1 MFLAEDKMHRWW
13 WEPMPPEERLALLDV
28 LSDALFAS
36 EQWHGIEIDS
46 SLLSYSGLNS
56 TDVLDSY
63 REQVFNDEEPLDVP
77 SIVEKL
83 GGALAGFETVP
94 NAVGLG
100 ALIISMILEI
110 VGKSLGKK
118 TMGTAEMLQRVFAEE
133 KGNEVRDLMDEYLKH
148 LQINLG
154 KPQLQLAE
162 TRQIEL
168 DLSAQLTRLKNSMLV
183 DGHMNSMLL
192 KQWVNGAAFHTQM
205 LIHQARLEE
214 ADGSRAVRAAGV
226 YQQQL
231 NVIIDRYKK
240 YLIGITH
247 ITILTTRDQST
258 TYILS
263 FNEGPL
269 SGYSAPWYALQYK
282 SQFTD
287 TQMVEHLFSKQQISW
302 TTSYFTDLAA
312 NIPTLV
318 RQHATFQI
326 QN

>member
-1 MFLAEDKMHRWW
+1 MFLAGDKMDRWW
-13 WEPMPPEERLALLDV
+13 WEPMPPEERIALLDV

-63 REQVFNDEEPLDVP
+63 RDQLFNDEESFDVP
-77 SIVEKL
+77 SAVVSI
-83 GGALAGFETVP
+83 GAALAGFETVP

-110 VGKSLGKK
+110 VVKSLGKK

-133 KGNEVRDLMDEYLKH
+133 KGNE
-148 LQINLG
+148 
-154 KPQLQLAE
+154 
-162 TRQIEL
+162 
-168 DLSAQLTRLKNSMLV
+168 NSMLV

-205 LIHQARLEE
+205 LIHQARLEV
-214 ADGSRAVRAAGV
+214 ADGSRAVQAADV
-226 YQQQL
+226 YQGQL
-231 NVIIDRYKK
+231 NVIMDKYKK

-287 TQMVEHLFSKQQISW
+287 TEMVEHLFSKQQISW
-302 TTSYFTDLAA
+302 TTSYFSDLAA
-312 NIPTLV
+312 DIPTLV
-318 RQHATFQI
+318 RQNATFQI
-326 QN
+326 QNQH

>member
-1 MFLAEDKMHRWW
+1 MGHGPSLQEKQLAQLEVFS
-13 WEPMPPEERLALLDV
+13 EG
-28 LSDALFAS
+28 LFAS
-36 EQWHGIEIDS
+36 KNWHGIGIDS

-83 GGALAGFETVP
+83 GGALAGFTTVP

-100 ALIISMILEI
+100 ALIISMILESI
-110 VGKSLGKK
+110 GEK
-118 TMGTAEMLQRVFAEE
+118 TMGTAEMLQRVFADE
-133 KGNEVRDLMDEYLKH
+133 KANEVRDLMDEYLKR

-168 DLSAQLTRLKNSMLV
+168 DLSVQLTRLKNSMLV

-231 NVIIDRYKK
+231 NVIMDRYKK
-240 YLIGITH
+240 YLNGITSIRNRYVPH
-247 ITILTTRDQST
+247 VPNRCYL
-258 TYILS
+258 Y
-263 FNEGPL
+263 FYEGPL
-269 SGYSAPWYALQYK
+269 PRHEAAGCYMDYDLCV
-282 SQFTD
+282 TE
-287 TQMVEHLFSKQQISW
+287 TELVEHLFSKQQISW

-312 NIPTLV
+312 DIPTLV
-318 RQHATFQI
+318 RQHAAFQI
-326 QN
+326 QNQH